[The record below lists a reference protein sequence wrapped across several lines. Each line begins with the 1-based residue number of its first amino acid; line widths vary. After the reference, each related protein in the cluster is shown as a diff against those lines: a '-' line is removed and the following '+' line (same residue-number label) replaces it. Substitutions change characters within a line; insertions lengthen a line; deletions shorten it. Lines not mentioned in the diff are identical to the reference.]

1 MEKGFCSVTDL
12 LYLSKSSFTL
22 SHIKRSLELVGASK
36 YIKDLSASEGI
47 ILEVTDICVIFYEG
61 KFNKGN

>member
-1 MEKGFCSVTDL
+1 M

-61 KFNKGN
+61 KFQSL